1 MQSYSLGAA
10 MVAALADS
18 FCRESCFKCCCCM
31 CWCYVSTK
39 QLFHMLLMCA
49 VDVAPESAVMPLL
62 RGMLL
67 QMLLLQII
75 VLVLCCCVA
84 CVAVLHV
91 LLTCAVAEEAR
102 PV

>member
-1 MQSYSLGAA
+1 MLLLH
-10 MVAALADS
+10 VLVL
-18 FCRESCFKCCCCM
+18 C
-31 CWCYVSTK
+31 K
-39 QLFHMLLMCA
+39 QLLHMLLMCA

-84 CVAVLHV
+84 VLHV